1 MHSLLGESGIAGR
14 LEWRGF
20 AGNRG
25 LLHSPEKNGK
35 NWLFLRYILHSF
47 DRRVI
52 RFKQLLIWLYNT
64 RALSF
69 PATSKEPL
77 HCFIA

>member
-1 MHSLLGESGIAGR
+1 M
-14 LEWRGF
+14 
-20 AGNRG
+20 
-25 LLHSPEKNGK
+25 HSPEKNGK

>member
-25 LLHSPEKNGK
+25 LLHSPGENGK
-35 NWLFLRYILHSF
+35 NWLFLRYILHNF

-52 RFKQLLIWLYNT
+52 LFKRRLNT
-64 RALSF
+64 FYSMSMNAA
-69 PATSKEPL
+69 ATHYFL
-77 HCFIA
+77 AQTVW